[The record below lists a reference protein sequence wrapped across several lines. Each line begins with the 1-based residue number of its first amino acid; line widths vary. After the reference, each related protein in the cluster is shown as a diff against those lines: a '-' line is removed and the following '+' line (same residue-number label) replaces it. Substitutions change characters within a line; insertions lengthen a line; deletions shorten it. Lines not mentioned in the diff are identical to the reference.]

1 MVNPTTNKWMFAWS
15 SKAKKIEEGS
25 CKVGIITFS
34 DLEEAEKI
42 TVGNALRGE
51 IDAVLSH

>member
-1 MVNPTTNKWMFAWS
+1 MVNPTTDKWMFAWS
-15 SKAKKIEEGS
+15 AAAKKTEEGS

-34 DLEEAEKI
+34 DLKEAEKI

>member
-1 MVNPTTNKWMFAWS
+1 MVNPTTNKWMSAWS

>member
-1 MVNPTTNKWMFAWS
+1 MVNPTANKWMFAWS
-15 SKAKKIEEGS
+15 AAAKKIEEGS

-34 DLEEAEKI
+34 DLKEAEKI